1 MNTEL
6 VSYEVNSKTFEGL
19 HVKPEVKNA
28 PCVLIAHT
36 WAGRDGFV
44 EGIANKL
51 AEDGYNA
58 FAIDMYGDGK
68 VGGSSPITIKLS
80 HRSAISIKAPCRLV
94 VAKHKSLRPGTDSS
108 GN

>member
-1 MNTEL
+1 MNAER

-19 HVKPEVKNA
+19 HVKPETKNA

-58 FAIDMYGDGK
+58 FAIDMYMSIANALYP
-68 VGGSSPITIKLS
+68 SSASLF
-80 HRSAISIKAPCRLV
+80 AIPSTNP
-94 VAKHKSLRPGTDSS
+94 SLPAQV
-108 GN
+108 

>member
-6 VSYEVNSKTFEGL
+6 VSYEVNSKIFEGL
-19 HVKPEVKNA
+19 HVKPETKNA

-51 AEDGYNA
+51 ADDGYNA
-58 FAIDMYGDGK
+58 FAIDMYEDGK
-68 VGGSSPITIKLS
+68 VGGSNEENQSMMQPLLDDRKNLS
-80 HRSAISIKAPCRLV
+80 QIMQ
-94 VAKHKSLRPGTDSS
+94 
-108 GN
+108 

>member
-51 AEDGYNA
+51 ADDGYNA

-68 VGGSSPITIKLS
+68 VGVSNEENQSMMQPLLDDRKNLS
-80 HRSAISIKAPCRLV
+80 QIIVGAYEA
-94 VAKHKSLRPGTDSS
+94 AKNLKE
-108 GN
+108 

>member
-44 EGIANKL
+44 EG
-51 AEDGYNA
+51 
-58 FAIDMYGDGK
+58 
-68 VGGSSPITIKLS
+68 LS
-80 HRSAISIKAPCRLV
+80 LIHI
-94 VAKHKSLRPGTDSS
+94 
-108 GN
+108 